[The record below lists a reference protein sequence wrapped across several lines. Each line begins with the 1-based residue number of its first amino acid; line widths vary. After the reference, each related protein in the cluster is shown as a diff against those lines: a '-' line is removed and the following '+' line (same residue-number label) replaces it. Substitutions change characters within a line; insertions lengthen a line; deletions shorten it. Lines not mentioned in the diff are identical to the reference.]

1 MPRGR
6 PPKSVEQKQA
16 EGTLRAADKQTPQ
29 IHGGRKQPR
38 PSAHLSDE
46 ARKRFRVLCRE
57 LKAAGILDTADRG
70 MVELAAIEEATII
83 ECEAEISNHG
93 LVVLGAMGGP
103 ITNPAVTI
111 RAKSLNHLRQL
122 YAEIGIGPSS
132 RARFQNL
139 GIKGAGPAQ
148 TLRGVGGKPT
158 PLRVVNGE

>member
-1 MPRGR
+1 
-6 PPKSVEQKQA
+6 
-16 EGTLRAADKQTPQ
+16 
-29 IHGGRKQPR
+29 
-38 PSAHLSDE
+38 LSD
-46 ARKRFRVLCRE
+46 AAKKRFRVLCRE

-70 MVELAAIEEATII
+70 MVELAAIEEATVIQ
-83 ECEAEISNHG
+83 CETAIAGEG
-93 LVVLGAMGGP
+93 LVVTGAMGGP

-139 GIKGAGPAQ
+139 GIKGAEPAK

-158 PLRVVNGE
+158 PLRVVSGE